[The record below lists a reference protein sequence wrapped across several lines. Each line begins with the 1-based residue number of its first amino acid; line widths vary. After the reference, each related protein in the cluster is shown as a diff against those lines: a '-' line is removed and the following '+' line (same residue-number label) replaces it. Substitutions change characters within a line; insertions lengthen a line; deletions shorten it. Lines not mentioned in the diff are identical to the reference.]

1 MPGKYIITGGLIVTL
16 DDSLG
21 DFENGSILIEN
32 GIIVAVGKAEDIYAE
47 DAEIIDATEGV
58 VIPGMVDTH
67 RHATLSLSRGISV
80 DENIWPFLVNTYHP
94 LVPSIGLEEVR
105 TSALVSAL
113 EALESGIT
121 TMNEPSEAFPSPEY
135 AEAGLE
141 SFKESGIRTLYSFG
155 MHQTPYGD
163 APLGRS
169 GWEARMQH
177 ARELFQQYPK
187 HNLVSV
193 GLHISQ
199 PGAVPTTWLR
209 EEINFAAKQDVFCC
223 SHEACVVGS
232 DLSRDLHVRADM
244 QCMLP
249 RHLYIHCPSLTDHDM
264 SLIAATGGKVSFA
277 TDSNVQTGMGYPPLR
292 NALAHGLRPSLSTD
306 SAMTAPTDMLSTM
319 RLQLQVQRGQDH
331 HVFHAQRQPSFN
343 MDFATRDALIWG
355 TRNGAEALGLGDKI
369 GTLTPGK
376 RADVV
381 VITSRRRLSPSVNQL
396 GTAVLQSSPADVDL
410 VMVDGKILKQDG
422 HLMGVDVDKIR
433 AKARQYSRRIM
444 ENLKRRR
451 EAMVMQR
458 GKDVVPMLEKVQR
471 TCFASVYV

>member
-1 MPGKYIITGGLIVTL
+1 
-16 DDSLG
+16 
-21 DFENGSILIEN
+21 
-32 GIIVAVGKAEDIYAE
+32 
-47 DAEIIDATEGV
+47 
-58 VIPGMVDTH
+58 
-67 RHATLSLSRGISV
+67 
-80 DENIWPFLVNTYHP
+80 
-94 LVPSIGLEEVR
+94 
-105 TSALVSAL
+105 
-113 EALESGIT
+113 
-121 TMNEPSEAFPSPEY
+121 
-135 AEAGLE
+135 
-141 SFKESGIRTLYSFG
+141 
-155 MHQTPYGD
+155 
-163 APLGRS
+163 
-169 GWEARMQH
+169 
-177 ARELFQQYPK
+177 
-187 HNLVSV
+187 
-193 GLHISQ
+193 
-199 PGAVPTTWLR
+199 
-209 EEINFAAKQDVFCC
+209 
-223 SHEACVVGS
+223 
-232 DLSRDLHVRADM
+232 
-244 QCMLP
+244 
-249 RHLYIHCPSLTDHDM
+249 
-264 SLIAATGGKVSFA
+264 
-277 TDSNVQTGMGYPPLR
+277 
-292 NALAHGLRPSLSTD
+292 
-306 SAMTAPTDMLSTM
+306 M

-433 AKARQYSRRIM
+433 AKARQDSRRIM